1 MSKVGLCGSDLSLMY
16 KGKLGDYVMV
26 PPLGVGHEASGVV
39 TKCGSAVT
47 TLKPGKADFL
57 LVLTGE

>member
-1 MSKVGLCGSDLSLMY
+1 MY
-16 KGKLGDYVMV
+16 KGKLGDYTMV

-47 TLKPGKADFL
+47 SLKPGETDFL
-57 LVLTGE
+57 LALTDE